1 MSRPDGTADADAV
14 WIERVGTRLELGG
27 SPTAAGASAWREAVL
42 ASACSPVES
51 LALADLELD
60 SGLAVVEAVN
70 LVTQLR
76 ERHGPLVLSEAPQM
90 LAHTL
95 YKIGALTRGI
105 SLEHPRTGSGTTA
118 N

>member
-1 MSRPDGTADADAV
+1 MPSSGFGSDADPWV
-14 WIERVGTRLELGG
+14 ERVGSRLELGG
-27 SPTAAGASAWREAVL
+27 SPSAEAASSWRDTVL
-42 ASACSPVES
+42 AQAQGRVD
-51 LALADLELD
+51 LVVLADLELE

-76 ERHGPLVLSEAPQM
+76 ERHGPLVLREAPQM

-105 SLEHPRTGSGTTA
+105 SLEAPRTGTGTTA